1 MHNENERVEEKGDIE
16 LKRKY
21 IKKKQSRR
29 ELRSRIAGLAIIL
42 IRAMGKVNWQIGIYG
57 KEVKASVNI

>member
-21 IKKKQSRR
+21 IKKKT
-29 ELRSRIAGLAIIL
+29 I
-42 IRAMGKVNWQIGIYG
+42 KKGIT
-57 KEVKASVNI
+57 K